1 MVQGLESEVTQ
12 LLNVIN
18 DTNPSGFK
26 EVKLKWIPEEPE
38 WNVLLQFIQNLRQL
52 FTNLIEKIVNYP
64 TNQSSISNY
73 NIQKEM

>member
-1 MVQGLESEVTQ
+1 MVSGLESEVTQ

-38 WNVLLQFIQNLRQL
+38 WNVLL
-52 FTNLIEKIVNYP
+52 
-64 TNQSSISNY
+64 
-73 NIQKEM
+73 